1 MIKRGMLLG
10 LLAMA
15 LAGCGNGYS
24 HIVDKPQ
31 SEVVAALE
39 DLDITAQPGNP
50 GTDPSASGGVKPE
63 IRLEKAPDHM
73 TWWVM
78 SGDKLAIAMTANFE
92 PLDGGKRTRVTTRV
106 ARGDAPDNLVSP
118 AFRSTG
124 ITSGL
129 FSVAVEE
136 ELNKMTA
143 PPAASAETCN
153 ALIERFRDEN
163 LANPELQGRPNGFG
177 QGVAQAARVIARLRQ
192 MEAEARARGC
202 PIDGSGKFREVRE
215 EMKPAD
221 DDQPSDFP
229 RPRQTDTA
237 DTSGDGIPDN

>member
-1 MIKRGMLLG
+1 MVMG

-24 HIVDKPQ
+24 HVVDKPQ

-50 GTDPSASGGVKPE
+50 GTDPKASGGTLPD
-63 IRLEKAPDHM
+63 IRLEKAADHM

-78 SGDKLAIAMTANFE
+78 SGDKVAISMTANFE
-92 PLDGGKRTRVTTRV
+92 PLDGGKRTRVTTSV
-106 ARGDAPDNLVSP
+106 ARGDAPDDSVSP
-118 AFRSTG
+118 AFRSVG

-129 FSVAVEE
+129 FSLAVEG
-136 ELNKMTA
+136 ELNKLTDG
-143 PPAASAETCN
+143 PRASAEDCREM
-153 ALIERFRDEN
+153 IEKWRE
-163 LANPELQGRPNGFG
+163 AG
-177 QGVAQAARVIARLRQ
+177 
-192 MEAEARARGC
+192 EAEAEMRPQERPQNLSQAIGEGARNTIKLQAMADALRRRGC
-202 PIDGSGKFREVRE
+202 PTGGGGAFAPVSS

-221 DDQPSDFP
+221 DSDAP
-229 RPRQTDTA
+229 RPRETDSA